1 MARSTFQYEKPV
13 ESYLKPN
20 TFMHWQGH
28 TYRILS
34 RDLRTVTIQD
44 ILSLEAESQTI
55 EVVDLVVPEGE
66 SPPVFA
72 PTLEKLSERLQKLLP
87 PPERSADADLPRPLK
102 DKAQLMVKKYKK
114 IERLL
119 AEKKDLKEKAGDTF
133 HRTLALEAICQLAE
147 IDISVATY
155 YNYRNRYHEYNGDQA
170 AIAGSFRRPRSYGHS
185 RLADAQLHLVDSAIV
200 KYYMRKPRLRKVTLY
215 EHIKSTHKRT
225 HGLWIDP
232 GQCEGEVP
240 QDLVSQLFDDTLP
253 MQAIVD
259 NPEKKRWLVP
269 IEEPRRT
276 SVYDRIN
283 ALEQRP
289 DEGKAII
296 VARYGEEMWEYEQ
309 MIFDHFAHIATRP
322 LQYVFADYCLLKVFI
337 VDRETRSELDR
348 LWLTLLIDAY
358 SRSVVGW
365 TLTYEQ
371 PCIDAIQ
378 DALLNTITP
387 KNSELTRLGIEG
399 EWPCYGIPLQ
409 LSLDNAWSNHSHS
422 LETLASMISMD
433 GEYSSIDLVFRKP
446 YKARQGAL
454 IERFFRGLAAVIKER
469 LKGAIQSSHPKDIR
483 NAAEEACL
491 LFEDVYRF
499 LLEEFV
505 AYQNRPHSELQ
516 KMTPN
521 QKWEQGMQ
529 SIPPAVPP
537 LTEKVKRYFWR
548 EYHQTRT
555 IQDKGIGLFNMHY
568 WSPKLGTSKAPKF
581 EENEPDELV
590 EYAIRYDPTDI
601 SCIALFRNR
610 HYVDDVKAK
619 ELRLSNNEYRS
630 VSLWERELS
639 KDLARSDGS
648 ASRDWVAY
656 LNNIRELNE
665 TRTAEKKAAQRA
677 AKRLTSRSSSR
688 SKSSKH
694 ENVQRVNEAVNQ
706 ITTPQNREYK
716 NRLARF
722 SAHKTR

>member
-1 MARSTFQYEKPV
+1 MVRSSLQFEKPV

-34 RDLRTVTIQD
+34 RDLRTVTIED
-44 ILSLEAESQTI
+44 ILSPEAESQTI
-55 EVVDLVVPEGE
+55 GVVDLVVPEGE

-72 PTLEKLSERLQKLLP
+72 PTLEKLSEKLQKLQP
-87 PPERSADADLPRPLK
+87 PSERSADADLPQSLK
-102 DKAQLMVKKYKK
+102 DKAQLMVKKYKE

-119 AEKKDLKEKAGDTF
+119 AEEKDLIEKAGDTF
-133 HRTLALEAICQLAE
+133 RRTLALEAICQLGE

-155 YNYRNRYHEYNGDQA
+155 YNYRDRYREYSGDQD
-170 AIAGSFRRPRSYGHS
+170 AISASFRRPRSYGHT

-200 KYYMRKPRLRKVTLY
+200 KYYMRQPRLRKVSLY
-215 EHIKSTHKRT
+215 EHIKSTYKRT
-225 HGLWIDP
+225 HGQWIDP
-232 GQCEGEVP
+232 GQCEGRVP
-240 QDLVSQLFDDTLP
+240 QDLVDQLFDEKLP
-253 MQAIVD
+253 MQAILD

-289 DEGKAII
+289 DEGKDII

-337 VDRETRSELDR
+337 VDHETRSELDR

-371 PCIDAIQ
+371 PSIDAIQ

-387 KNSELTRLGIEG
+387 KDSELTKLGIEG

-422 LETLASMISMD
+422 LESLASLISMR
-433 GEYSSIDLVFRKP
+433 GEYNSIDLVFRKP
-446 YKARQGAL
+446 YRARQGAL
-454 IERFFRGLAAVIKER
+454 IERFFRGLAAIIKER

-491 LFEDVYRF
+491 LFEDVYLF
-499 LLEEFV
+499 LLEEIV
-505 AYQNRPHSELQ
+505 AYQNRPHSELE

-521 QKWEQGMQ
+521 QKWEQGLQ

-537 LTEKVKRYFWR
+537 LTEEVKRYFWR
-548 EYHQTRT
+548 EFNGTRE
-555 IQDKGIGLFNMHY
+555 IRGKGISLFNMHY
-568 WSPKLGTSKAPKF
+568 WSPKLGSKIAPKA
-581 EENEPDELV
+581 ERGKPIQYE
-590 EYAIRYDPTDI
+590 IRYDPSDI
-601 SCIALFRNR
+601 SCVALFRGKL
-610 HYVDDVKAK
+610 YIDDIKAK

-639 KDLARSDGS
+639 KDLARSKGQ
-648 ASRDWVAY
+648 ATRDWVAY
-656 LNNIRELNE
+656 LNGLRELTE
-665 TRTAEKKAAQRA
+665 TRTTEKKAAQRA
-677 AKRLTSRSSSR
+677 AKKL
-688 SKSSKH
+688 
-694 ENVQRVNEAVNQ
+694 
-706 ITTPQNREYK
+706 
-716 NRLARF
+716 
-722 SAHKTR
+722 

>member
-1 MARSTFQYEKPV
+1 MPRSSLEYEKPV
-13 ESYLKPN
+13 EGYLKPN
-20 TFMHWQGH
+20 TFMYWQGH

-34 RDLRTVTIQD
+34 RDLREVTIED
-44 ILSLEAESQTI
+44 ISSPEADQQTI
-55 EVVDLVVPEGE
+55 GVVDLVVPEGE

-72 PTLEKLSERLQKLLP
+72 PTLEKLNEKIKKLQP
-87 PPERSADADLPRPLK
+87 PPVRAADADLPQALK
-102 DKAQLMVKKYKK
+102 DKAQLMARKLKE
-114 IERLL
+114 IDRLL
-119 AEKKDLKEKAGDTF
+119 AEEKDWAEQAGEVF
-133 HRTLALEAICQLAE
+133 RRTEALETICQLGD
-147 IDISVATY
+147 IDISIATY
-155 YNYRNRYHEYNGDQA
+155 YNYRHRHREYNGDQA
-170 AIAGSFRRPRSYGHS
+170 AIAVSFRRPKSLGHT

-215 EHIKSTHKRT
+215 EHIKSAYKRT
-225 HGLWIDP
+225 NGQWIDP
-232 GQCEGEVP
+232 GRCEEQVP
-240 QDLVSQLFDDTLP
+240 QDLVDQLFDDELP
-253 MQAIVD
+253 IQAILN

-289 DEGKAII
+289 DEGKSII

-309 MIFDHFAHIATRP
+309 KIFDHFAHVATRP

-378 DALLNTITP
+378 DALLNAITP
-387 KNSELTRLGIEG
+387 KNPMLKEFGIEG

-422 LETLASMISMD
+422 LETLASLISMG
-433 GEYSSIDLVFRKP
+433 GEFNSIDLVFRKP

-469 LKGAIQSSHPKDIR
+469 LKGAIQSSHPKDIH

-499 LLEEFV
+499 LLEEIV

-529 SIPPAVPP
+529 SIPPAVPT
-537 LTEKVKRYFWR
+537 LTEEVKRYFWR
-548 EYHQTRT
+548 EHNGTRT

-581 EENEPDELV
+581 ERNQKV
-590 EYAIRYDPTDI
+590 KIQYAIRYNPADI
-601 SCIALFRNR
+601 SCIALFRNGR
-610 HYVDDVKAK
+610 YVDDVKAK

-648 ASRDWVAY
+648 ALRDWVAY
-656 LNNIRELNE
+656 LNSIRNLNE
-665 TRTAEKKAAQRA
+665 TRTSEKKAAQRA
-677 AKRLTSRSSSR
+677 AKRLQSKASSK
-688 SKSSKH
+688 SKSSKAAD
-694 ENVQRVNEAVNQ
+694 VQKVNDAVKQ
-706 ITTPQNREYK
+706 IVTPQDKEYQS
-716 NRLARF
+716 RLARF
-722 SAHKTR
+722 VAH

>member
-1 MARSTFQYEKPV
+1 MVRSSLQFEKPV

-28 TYRILS
+28 TYRILF
-34 RDLRTVTIQD
+34 RDLRVVTIED
-44 ILSLEAESQTI
+44 ILSPETETQTI
-55 EVVDLVVPEGE
+55 GVVDLVVPEGE
-66 SPPVFA
+66 IPPVFA
-72 PTLEKLSERLQKLLP
+72 PTLEKLSEKLQKLQP
-87 PPERSADADLPRPLK
+87 PSERSADADLPQSLK
-102 DKAQLMVKKYKK
+102 DKAQLMIKKYKE

-119 AEKKDLKEKAGDTF
+119 AEEKDFVEKAGDIF
-133 HRTLALEAICQLAE
+133 RRTETLEAICQLGE

-155 YNYRNRYHEYNGDQA
+155 YNYRDRYREYSGDQA
-170 AIAGSFRRPRSYGHS
+170 AIAGSFRRPRSFGHS

-200 KYYMRKPRLRKVTLY
+200 KYYMRQPRLRKVSLY
-215 EHIKSTHKRT
+215 EHIKSTYKRT

-232 GQCEGEVP
+232 GQCEGRVP
-240 QDLVSQLFDDTLP
+240 QDLVDQLFDEKLP
-253 MQAIVD
+253 MQAILD

-269 IEEPRRT
+269 IKELRRT

-296 VARYGEEMWEYEQ
+296 VARYGEETWKYEQ

-337 VDRETRSELDR
+337 VDEATRSEPSR

-358 SRSVVGW
+358 SRSVLGFV
-365 TLTYEQ
+365 LTYEG
-371 PCIDAIQ
+371 PRIDTIQ
-378 DALLNTITP
+378 DALLNAIWPKTWIT
-387 KNSELTRLGIEG
+387 KLGIEG
-399 EWPCYGIPLQ
+399 EWPCFGIPVQ

-422 LETLASMISMD
+422 LESLAGLISRD

-469 LKGAIQSSHPKDIR
+469 LRGAIQSSHPKDIH
-483 NAAEEACL
+483 NAAQEACL
-491 LFEDVYRF
+491 LYEDIYKFIV
-499 LLEEFV
+499 EEIV
-505 AYQNRPHSELQ
+505 SYQNRPHSELD

-521 QKWEQGMQ
+521 QKWEQGLR

-537 LTEKVKRYFWR
+537 LTEEVKRYFWR
-548 EYHQTRT
+548 EINGTRE
-555 IQDKGIGLFNMHY
+555 IRGKGIGLFNLHY
-568 WSPKLGTSKAPKF
+568 WSPKLGTSKAPKA
-581 EENEPDELV
+581 ERGKPVQYE
-590 EYAIRYDPTDI
+590 IRYDPSDI
-601 SCIALFRNR
+601 SMVALFRGKL
-610 HYVDDVKAK
+610 YIDDIKAK

-639 KDLARSDGS
+639 KDLARSKGQF
-648 ASRDWVAY
+648 SRDWVAY
-656 LNNIRELNE
+656 LNGLRDLTE

-677 AKRLTSRSSSR
+677 AKRLQSKASSR
-688 SKSSKH
+688 SKASKAA
-694 ENVQRVNEAVNQ
+694 EVQKVNEAVNL
-706 ITTPQNREYK
+706 ITTPQEKEYQT
-716 NRLARF
+716 RLARF
-722 SAHKTR
+722 ATH

>member
-1 MARSTFQYEKPV
+1 MVRSTLQYEKPV

-34 RDLRTVTIQD
+34 RDLRTVTIAN
-44 ILSLEAESQTI
+44 IVTEAEAQTI
-55 EVVDLVVPEGE
+55 GVVDLVVPEGE

-72 PTLEKLSERLQKLLP
+72 PTLEKLSEKLQKLQPL
-87 PPERSADADLPRPLK
+87 PERSADADLPQSLK
-102 DKAQLMVKKYKK
+102 DKAQLMLKKYKE

-119 AEKKDLKEKAGDTF
+119 AEVKDRVEKAGDTF

-155 YNYRNRYHEYNGDQA
+155 YNYRSRYHEYNGDRA
-170 AIAGSFRRPRSYGHS
+170 AIAGSFRRPRSYGHTH
-185 RLADAQLHLVDSAIV
+185 LADAQLHLVDSAIV

-215 EHIKSTHKRT
+215 EHIKSTYKRT

-253 MQAIVD
+253 MQAILD
-259 NPEKKRWLVP
+259 NPEKKRWLIP

-387 KNSELTRLGIEG
+387 KDSELTRLGIEG

-422 LETLASMISMD
+422 LETLAGLISMD

-454 IERFFRGLAAVIKER
+454 IERFFRGLAAIIKER
-469 LKGAIQSSHPKDIR
+469 LKGAIQSSHPKDIH
-483 NAAEEACL
+483 NAAQEACL

-529 SIPPAVPP
+529 SMPPAVPP

-568 WSPKLGTSKAPKF
+568 WSPKLGTSKAPKY
-581 EENEPDELV
+581 ESNKPNELV
-590 EYAIRYDPTDI
+590 QYAIRYDPTDI

-656 LNNIRELNE
+656 LNSIRDLNE

-677 AKRLTSRSSSR
+677 AKRLKSRSSSR
-688 SKSSKH
+688 SNSSKH

-706 ITTPQNREYK
+706 ITTPQDREYK

-722 SAHKTR
+722 TAH

>member
-1 MARSTFQYEKPV
+1 MVRSSLQYEKPV

-34 RDLRTVTIQD
+34 RDLRVVTIED
-44 ILSLEAESQTI
+44 ISSPETESQTI
-55 EVVDLVVPEGE
+55 GVVDLVVPEGE
-66 SPPVFA
+66 IPPVFA
-72 PTLEKLSERLQKLLP
+72 PTLEKLSEKLQKLQP
-87 PPERSADADLPRPLK
+87 PSERSADADLPQSLK
-102 DKAQLMVKKYKK
+102 DKAQLMVKKYKE

-119 AEKKDLKEKAGDTF
+119 AEEKDFVEKAGDIF
-133 HRTLALEAICQLAE
+133 RRTETLEAICQLGE

-155 YNYRNRYHEYNGDQA
+155 YNYRDRYREYSGDQA
-170 AIAGSFRRPRSYGHS
+170 AIAGSFRRPRSFGHS

-200 KYYMRKPRLRKVTLY
+200 KYYMRQPRLRKVSLY
-215 EHIKSTHKRT
+215 EHIMSTYKRT

-232 GQCEGEVP
+232 GQCEGSVP
-240 QDLVSQLFDDTLP
+240 QDLVNQLFNDKLP
-253 MQAIVD
+253 MQAILN

-269 IEEPRRT
+269 IKELRRT
-276 SVYDRIN
+276 WVYDRIN

-296 VARYGEEMWEYEQ
+296 VARYGEETWEYEQ

-337 VDRETRSELDR
+337 VDHETRSELDR

-378 DALLNTITP
+378 DALLNAITP
-387 KNSELTRLGIEG
+387 KDSELTRLGIEG

-422 LETLASMISMD
+422 LESLAGLISMG

-469 LKGAIQSSHPKDIR
+469 LKGAIQSNHPKDIH

-499 LLEEFV
+499 LLEEIV

-537 LTEKVKRYFWR
+537 LTEEVKRYFWR

-555 IQDKGIGLFNMHY
+555 IQGKGIGLFNLHY

-581 EENEPDELV
+581 ERNRPNV
-590 EYAIRYDPTDI
+590 KVQYAIRYDPEDI
-601 SCIALFRNR
+601 SCIALFRNGL
-610 HYVDDVKAK
+610 YVDDIKAK

-648 ASRDWVAY
+648 ALRDWVAY
-656 LNNIRELNE
+656 LNSIRDMNE
-665 TRTAEKKAAQRA
+665 TRTVEKKAAQRA
-677 AKRLTSRSSSR
+677 AKRLKSGSSSR
-688 SKSSKH
+688 SKSSKSV
-694 ENVQRVNEAVNQ
+694 NVQSVNEAVNQ
-706 ITTPQNREYK
+706 ITTPQDREYQS
-716 NRLARF
+716 RLARF
-722 SAHKTR
+722 AAH